1 MKCPI
6 TERMEGSM
14 VSGWTH
20 NRSRDNIYP
29 LSNVKYTIIIL
40 PKARAEQL
48 WANLA
53 DEIIVPLC
61 HASHTL
67 VRDLDRERCF
77 RGSKGRLLRS

>member
-1 MKCPI
+1 M
-6 TERMEGSM
+6 
-14 VSGWTH
+14 
-20 NRSRDNIYP
+20 
-29 LSNVKYTIIIL
+29 SNVKNTIIFL

-61 HASHTL
+61 HVSDASHTL